1 MKRQTKKR
9 VSKYSLLLRTQGV
22 GLKPYLA
29 MKKKGIKVLGLDAV
43 VNEIELQAKLKAEAK
58 AEKEAKRQAEEE
70 RKARELANFLT
81 RKMEREAR
89 KAEKARKEARRAEK
103 RATKKKEKEEKEAS
117 VKKLPKK
124 RLGYTK
130 KQKKRMKAQ
139 IKGAA
144 TGRKVALPTG
154 PTLKER
160 MAETA
165 KFKAVQRKRS
175 RQKLQAKMI
184 EVCGDWR
191 LACKLNMMLEGVA

>member
-22 GLKPYLA
+22 GLKPYFA
-29 MKKKGIKVLGLDAV
+29 IQRKGIKVLGLDAV
-43 VNEIELQAKLKAEAK
+43 QSQIQAKAQAK
-58 AEKEAKRQAEEE
+58 AKKEEKRKAEEE
-70 RKARELANFLT
+70 RKTRELANFLT

-117 VKKLPKK
+117 VRKLPKK

-144 TGRKVALPTG
+144 TGRKVDLPTA
-154 PTLKER
+154 PTMKER
-160 MAETA
+160 MAETK
-165 KFKAVQRKRS
+165 KFKAVQATRRK
-175 RQKLQAKMI
+175 QKLQAKI
-184 EVCGDWR
+184 AEISGDWR
-191 LACKLNMMLEGVA
+191 LACKLNIMLEGVA